1 MAPISAKIS
10 PPAVPISRRARIP
23 PISEPPRPRPMV
35 AYQGIGSGPGSA
47 RRASPPMMNPHTISP
62 MMKNS
67 TSLSCSFSQ
76 LLTHEEDPLHDCEP
90 RRRRQQV
97 DRPLQRSP
105 RCEDEPSSDHHD
117 ALGARPEAD
126 VAAQSGG
133 LGLRA
138 RVTDQE

>member
-1 MAPISAKIS
+1 MAPIRAKIS

-47 RRASPPMMNPHTISP
+47 RRASPPMMKPHTISP

-67 TSLSCSFSQ
+67 TGPLCSLSQ
-76 LLTHEEDPLHDCEP
+76 LLTHEEDPLDDCEP

-97 DRPLQRSP
+97 DRPLQHSP
-105 RCEDEPSSDHHD
+105 RCEHQPGCDHD
-117 ALGARPEAD
+117 DTLGARAEPD
-126 VAAQSGG
+126 VAAQSEG
-133 LGLRA
+133 L
-138 RVTDQE
+138 